1 MIAQSTAKI
10 FLSDA
15 HVVTETAA
23 FRNCSVFNYNGKQD
37 EYREPCGQ
45 LYLVNDY
52 TIDGA
57 CAVTVDVEANSF
69 VVVLP
74 VVGAVEYKNGD
85 NKEKLVIAGQTLML
99 EKTAAT
105 SFTLT
110 NIFEEALVNV
120 VVMAFKTNEE
130 YQLPSGFV
138 YAYDVTER
146 PNGLVRTLTGRYE
159 LPAQMHVG
167 KFEGRGETTYT
178 VSKQDNRVFIFV
190 LTGAFEVEGRLLHAK
205 DGLALEGVD
214 TIEMEALSNDA
225 LIAVVEFG
233 GL

>member
-1 MIAQSTAKI
+1 MIAQSTVKI

-15 HVVTETAA
+15 HAVTETNAW
-23 FRNCSVFNYNGKQD
+23 RNSALFSSAENFNKHRQ
-37 EYREPCGQ
+37 PFGQ
-45 LYLVNDY
+45 LYLLNDY
-52 TIDGA
+52 TLDGA
-57 CAVTVDVEANSF
+57 GVVTIAVEDNSF
-69 VVVLP
+69 VIVLP

-85 NKEKLVIAGQTLML
+85 SKEKLIIAGQTLML

-138 YAYDVTER
+138 YSYDVTER

-159 LPAQMHVG
+159 LPATVFVG
-167 KFEGRGETTYT
+167 KFDGRAETTYT
-178 VSKQDNRVFIFV
+178 VSKKKNRVFVFV
-190 LTGAFEVEGRLLHAK
+190 LTGAFEVEGRLLHAR
-205 DGLALEGVD
+205 DGLALEEID
-214 TIEMEALSNDA
+214 TVEMEALSNDA
-225 LIAVVEFG
+225 LIAVVEF
-233 GL
+233 